1 MSVLKN
7 IIDLNKLFESD
18 SMLLDKLIFYWIYTV
33 RDELKLKYP
42 KDILKIEHRIHR
54 YIHSIEIDFIIN
66 DSFVYAIELN
76 LNVDELPTTEN
87 MVDRIIWLYKERN
100 YG

>member
-1 MSVLKN
+1 MSMLKS

-18 SMLLDKLIFYWIYTV
+18 SLLLDKLLFYWIHTIC
-33 RDELKLKYP
+33 DELKLKCP
-42 KDILKIEHRIHR
+42 KNIFKVEHRIHR
-54 YIHSIEIDFIIN
+54 YLHNIEIDFIIN

-76 LNVDELPTTEN
+76 LNVDDLPTTEN